1 MRSLPISAILKAKRS
16 LARSAQGPP
25 TADEEDDLERSDR
38 VAAAREKLAEMMR
51 KKRGEGRSGG
61 KEAEKEEEVN
71 GWKAGRQERE
81 RREKVKRADKH
92 AYVLLL
98 SFCPLVRDFSSPIFA
113 ADVSSS
119 FCRPLVALPRSRP
132 RSPSRACGLSSR
144 SRRS

>member
-1 MRSLPISAILKAKRS
+1 MLLFSGRAIAEMRSLPISAILKAKRS

-51 KKRGEGRSGG
+51 KKRGEGGSGG

-98 SFCPLVRDFSSPIFA
+98 SF
-113 ADVSSS
+113 
-119 FCRPLVALPRSRP
+119 RPLIRGFSF
-132 RSPSRACGLSSR
+132 SDICS
-144 SRRS
+144 